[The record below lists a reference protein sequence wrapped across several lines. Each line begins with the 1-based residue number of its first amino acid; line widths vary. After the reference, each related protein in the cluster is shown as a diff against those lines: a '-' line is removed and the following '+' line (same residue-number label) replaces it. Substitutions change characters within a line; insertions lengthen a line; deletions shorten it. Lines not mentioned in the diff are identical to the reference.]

1 MRKNTKK
8 QKLKKIKKIKPTI
21 YDAAVFDVLHAL
33 ANFSDKELADK
44 SGLCRVTVRNLRNG
58 PKYGGTRFPRH
69 ITFTRLLEVAG
80 KTYVIRDI
88 GSNV

>member
-1 MRKNTKK
+1 MRKIAKK
-8 QKLKKIKKIKPTI
+8 KLKKIKPTR
-21 YDAAVFDVLHAL
+21 YDAAVFDVLHAVSR
-33 ANFSDKELADK
+33 FSDKELAEK
-44 SGLCRVTVRNLRNG
+44 SGLTATTVRNLRNG

-69 ITFTRLLEVAG
+69 LTFTRLLEVAG